1 MNLTIVYWNTAAR
14 DGLAAIA
21 LQDRHEPDVIA
32 VQEPHFN
39 RQTKTIYCPSRGRYQ
54 RVYGDG
60 RAALYIHKRHPAHT
74 WEAEAN
80 IDWCWVLLQGVTI
93 WSIYSPIP
101 ASQTVWNSPLLRLAG
116 EVPSGPQIIVGDL
129 NLHHPLWDRAGR
141 TTPESHTLLTLA
153 QRWNLRLIT
162 PWGEPT
168 RQRFNER
175 DSTIDHAWVTATLP
189 CRYHGDLGY
198 EGSDHRAQLI
208 EITTLSPGTRQRAA
222 EVPGWSWTSMDRDIV
237 ATEAEMLQP
246 LGPLNTNDQ
255 IDEAVNHL
263 TTQLTHIADAAT
275 PRRKASQG
283 RGEPWW
289 NGQVSMAV
297 NQARRARRRY
307 VVSQTGPH
315 WRALQEASKHQITVI
330 KNAKRRSWRNTLDDA
345 SRDPRQLWNL
355 ERWARLR
362 SHLPP
367 EPLSLPAL
375 RRSGDDATP
384 AAVKHADKAQV
395 LAQRFFPQSIADLR
409 DVRLDLEDESHQ
421 RFAVDQVVTEADIA
435 HILKTT
441 GAWKAPGPDLLPTG
455 FLKACKAPLAKLL
468 AELATA
474 CLQRGHYPTQFRA
487 AKVVVLRKPGKTIA
501 QQQTAG
507 AYRPISLLNSMGKVI
522 EKAISSRIAAAA
534 EEQGLLPETQMGNRP
549 DRSTDLAIKLVVDA
563 THTAWRHGA
572 VASLL
577 QLDIKG
583 AFDTV
588 NHTRLLYTL
597 QQQGFP
603 LWIVRWVRSFLDR
616 RTASLYFDGES
627 TPPHRITAGVPQG
640 SPLSPI
646 LFLLYTASLYTL
658 LQDQGGLI
666 AVGFADDLNLL
677 AFGKD
682 TQVTRRYL
690 EGAWQICHQWAQT
703 RGMEFAPE
711 KSELVHLTRARAAP
725 TTPVQL
731 GQQTITP
738 VQEARFLGVW
748 IDRKLKWKGHLTAIK
763 RKFATQQFALTRLA
777 ASAWGCSLLRAR
789 EVYTKVIRSAVAYG
803 AGVWHLP
810 SDSKTKGI
818 ASKLATLQTQ
828 CLRVVSGAYR
838 ATPVR
843 FLEVETATPPLD
855 LYLNKWVADFEQR
868 LERTGKG
875 NLIRAICNRVAT
887 RLQHRRQGR
896 RRQSNAEP
904 ARPQRPSLEHGE
916 GRTNWAR
923 GWTEDSPP
931 EEILWVHWQ
940 RRWQQHAN
948 RPPDRHR
955 VPAPANRPIFS
966 YDVLKKHKDLRK
978 HESSL
983 LTQIRTGKVGLRAF
997 LFERKVPST
1006 VTPWCQCGVAP
1017 ETAAHIALDCRNLTQ
1032 QREELRQL
1040 MAPKAMRTYCDFTL
1054 ATEKRKTARILIRW
1068 LLSTGRFPEFR
1079 LAEQYREEA
1088 DQTVQEIIAAVVR
1101 RDVTAYNQRLAGATP
1116 APMS

>member
-1 MNLTIVYWNTAAR
+1 
-14 DGLAAIA
+14 
-21 LQDRHEPDVIA
+21 
-32 VQEPHFN
+32 
-39 RQTKTIYCPSRGRYQ
+39 
-54 RVYGDG
+54 
-60 RAALYIHKRHPAHT
+60 
-74 WEAEAN
+74 
-80 IDWCWVLLQGVTI
+80 
-93 WSIYSPIP
+93 
-101 ASQTVWNSPLLRLAG
+101 
-116 EVPSGPQIIVGDL
+116 
-129 NLHHPLWDRAGR
+129 
-141 TTPESHTLLTLA
+141 
-153 QRWNLRLIT
+153 
-162 PWGEPT
+162 
-168 RQRFNER
+168 
-175 DSTIDHAWVTATLP
+175 
-189 CRYHGDLGY
+189 
-198 EGSDHRAQLI
+198 
-208 EITTLSPGTRQRAA
+208 
-222 EVPGWSWTSMDRDIV
+222 MDRDIV
-237 ATEAEMLQP
+237 AAEAEGLQP
-246 LGPLNTNDQ
+246 LGPLNSPNQ
-255 IDEAVNHL
+255 IDEAVENL
-263 TTQLTHIADAAT
+263 TNQLTRIADVST

-283 RGEPWW
+283 RSEPWW
-289 NGQVSMAV
+289 NGQVSEAI
-297 NQARRARRRY
+297 NKARKARREY
-307 VVSQTGPH
+307 VASRTEPH
-315 WRALQEASKHQITVI
+315 WRALQEASKNQLTII
-330 KNAKRRSWRNTLDDA
+330 KDAKRQSWRNTLDEA

-367 EPLSLPAL
+367 EPLSLPPL
-375 RRSGDDATP
+375 RLSSDDAAP
-384 AAVKHADKAQV
+384 VASSHSAKAAA
-395 LAQRFFPQSIADLR
+395 LAQRFFPQSVADLS
-409 DVRLDLEDESHQ
+409 DIQLDFQDESHQ
-421 RFAVDQVVTEADIA
+421 RFSVDQVVKEAEIA
-435 HILKTT
+435 TILKTT

-455 FLKACKAPLAKLL
+455 FLKACKAPLARLL

-474 CLQRGHYPTQFRA
+474 CLQLEHYPTQFRA
-487 AKVVVLRKPGKTIA
+487 ANVVVLRKPGKTVA

-507 AYRPISLLNSMGKVI
+507 AYRPISLLNAMGKVI

-534 EEQGLLPETQMGNRP
+534 EAQGLLPETQMGNRP
-549 DRSTDLAIKLVVDA
+549 ERSTDLAIKLVVDA

-597 QQQGFP
+597 QLQGFP
-603 LWIVRWVRSFLDR
+603 LWVIRWVQSFLDN

-627 TPPHRITAGVPQG
+627 TPPYSITAGVPQG

-682 TQVTRRYL
+682 TQATRRHL
-690 EGAWQICHQWAQT
+690 ESAWQICSQWAQT

-711 KSELVHLTRARAAP
+711 KSELVHLTRSRVAP

-731 GQQTITP
+731 DQQIIAP
-738 VQEARFLGVW
+738 VQEARFLGIW

-803 AGVWHLP
+803 AGVWHYP
-810 SDSKTKGI
+810 TERRIKGI
-818 ASKLATLQTQ
+818 ASKLATLQSQ

-843 FLEVETATPPLD
+843 LLEVETATPPLD

-875 NLIRAICNRVAT
+875 DLIRAICNRVAT
-887 RLQHRRQGR
+887 RLQQRRQR
-896 RRQSNAEP
+896 RQRRQSRRSTETAP
-904 ARPQRPSLEHGE
+904 SQCPSLEHGE
-916 GRTNWAR
+916 GRTNWAK
-923 GWTEDSPP
+923 GWSENSPP

-940 RRWQQHAN
+940 RRWQQHAGE
-948 RPPDRHR
+948 PPDRRR
-955 VPAPANRPIFS
+955 VPAPATRPIFS
-966 YDVLKKHKDLRK
+966 YDALKKHKGLRK

-997 LFERKVPST
+997 LFERKVPDIA
-1006 VTPWCQCGVAP
+1006 TPRCPCGDAP
-1017 ETAAHIALDCRNLTQ
+1017 ETTAHLVLDCQDLTQ
-1032 QREELRQL
+1032 QREELRRL
-1040 MAPKAMRTYCDFTL
+1040 MAPKAMRTYRDFAS
-1054 ATEKRKTARILIRW
+1054 ATTRENTAHKLVRW

-1079 LAEQYREEA
+1079 LAEQYRA
-1088 DQTVQEIIAAVVR
+1088 AAVQATEEL
-1101 RDVTAYNQRLAGATP
+1101 VTAYHQRQAGVPPTF
-1116 APMS
+1116 